1 MQAFELLKSLPEN
14 AESLFS
20 QFSHSTEGIIPSLH
34 PELFSGCVEGQQ
46 LPWPVNFSL

>member
-20 QFSHSTEGIIPSLH
+20 QFSHSTEGIIPNLH

-46 LPWPVNFSL
+46 LNRLMT